1 MISIRLGFI
10 SKYFLGDAC
19 GFRWA
24 YLKLFVRPNLNLL
37 EVKIK
42 YGLESLIKLSCL
54 ILTGSKFYVGLQ
66 EVFLAQRNLQVSSQK
81 VKTLLLE

>member
-24 YLKLFVRPNLNLL
+24 YLKLFVRPN
-37 EVKIK
+37 
-42 YGLESLIKLSCL
+42 L